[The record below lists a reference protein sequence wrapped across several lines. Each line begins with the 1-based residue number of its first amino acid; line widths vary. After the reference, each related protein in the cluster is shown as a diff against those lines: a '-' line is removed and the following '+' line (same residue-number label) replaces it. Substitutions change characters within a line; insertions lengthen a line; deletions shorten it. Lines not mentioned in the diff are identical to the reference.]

1 MASAAADST
10 ASSDG
15 SGTIL
20 RAEIAERTT
29 GTTMM
34 ERTAPPGL
42 VIAPD
47 WMGGVYSIGMGK
59 SLFHKTETEKLQLK
73 KKRRLRKLKK
83 KHRAGRPK
91 WKGEV
96 YFPPPQRAFR
106 SALAEDDA
114 KLMTSKDKLRKYAR
128 LSGGVLPYPT
138 CKARQLEDDRQRYDT
153 EGKLIRQSKK
163 LPLARAY
170 SRNSGVVHSS
180 TPRVKFKHNMEEIL
194 QEVERRMEEEAL
206 HAEEEEEE
214 EALLEDGDVP
224 EPEGDG
230 LV

>member
-1 MASAAADST
+1 
-10 ASSDG
+10 
-15 SGTIL
+15 
-20 RAEIAERTT
+20 
-29 GTTMM
+29 
-34 ERTAPPGL
+34 
-42 VIAPD
+42 
-47 WMGGVYSIGMGK
+47 
-59 SLFHKTETEKLQLK
+59 
-73 KKRRLRKLKK
+73 
-83 KHRAGRPK
+83 
-91 WKGEV
+91 
-96 YFPPPQRAFR
+96 
-106 SALAEDDA
+106 
-114 KLMTSKDKLRKYAR
+114 MTSKDKLRKYAR

-138 CKARQLEDDRQRYDT
+138 CKARQVEDDRQRHDT